1 MRSSLKLTI
10 SVNQAGHL
18 HSAHC
23 IAGAVKADGCC
34 LHLEPAKQI
43 ICKSST
49 RCLSGKARRSVEA
62 FRHFDMITSE
72 SSSVGEIPP
81 CRDWWRL
88 RYGDRSPS
96 PVLLVLSGMF
106 EYRLSRDCRR
116 FEATQ
121 VPGQVFRQP
130 EVDFT
135 SCARRQMWAVF
146 SCSLT
151 HTRRSTTAGL
161 CRKVDRYFWC
171 SGPP

>member
-1 MRSSLKLTI
+1 MRSGLKRTRP
-10 SVNQAGHL
+10 VNQAGHF
-18 HSAHC
+18 HSPHC

-34 LHLEPAKQI
+34 LYLETVKRI
-43 ICKSST
+43 IRKSST
-49 RCLSGKARRSVEA
+49 RCLAGKARRRVEA

-72 SSSVGEIPP
+72 SSSVGEISP

-88 RYGDRSPS
+88 RYGDLSPS
-96 PVLLVLSGMF
+96 PVLLVLSGIC
-106 EYRLSRDCRR
+106 EYRLSRWRR
-116 FEATQ
+116 RVEATQ
-121 VPGQVFRQP
+121 VPGQVFRQA
-130 EVDFT
+130 EVDFA

-146 SCSLT
+146 SCLLT

>member
-1 MRSSLKLTI
+1 MRSSLRLTR
-10 SVNQAGHL
+10 SVNQAGHF

-34 LHLEPAKQI
+34 LNLEAAKRTI
-43 ICKSST
+43 RKSST
-49 RCLSGKARRSVEA
+49 RFPVGKARRSVEA

-72 SSSVGEIPP
+72 SSSVGEISP

-88 RYGDRSPS
+88 RYRAPSPS
-96 PVLLVLSGMF
+96 TVLLVLSGTF

-121 VPGQVFRQP
+121 VPGQVFRQA
-130 EVDFT
+130 EVDFA

-146 SCSLT
+146 SRLLT
-151 HTRRSTTAGL
+151 HARRSTTAGL